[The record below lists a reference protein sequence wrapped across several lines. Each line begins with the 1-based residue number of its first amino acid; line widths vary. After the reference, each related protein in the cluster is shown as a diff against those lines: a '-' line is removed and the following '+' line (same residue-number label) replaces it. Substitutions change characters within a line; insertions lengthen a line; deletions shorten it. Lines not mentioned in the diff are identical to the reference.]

1 MKTGLETL
9 KSTLPKIV
17 QGQPHSV
24 RMLPDNAVDG
34 WETVADQF
42 ALYVHKVRLLQVP
55 EYSQVP
61 NLPYR
66 QARS

>member
-1 MKTGLETL
+1 MMKSGLETL
-9 KSTLPKIV
+9 KATLPKIH
-17 QGQPHSV
+17 GQPHSV
-24 RMLPDNAVDG
+24 RMLPDNAVED

-42 ALYVHKVRLLQVP
+42 ALHVHKVRLFQVP
-55 EYSQVP
+55 EYSQAP